1 MLGTAGHMKEE
12 SRRRGDSEG
21 RGKFSSVLAQFE
33 LPVGC
38 PPTASSEVN
47 ESSSKERS
55 GLNGESGES
64 LECII
69 CRRSR
74 SI

>member
-1 MLGTAGHMKEE
+1 MLGTAGHMKEY
-12 SRRRGDSEG
+12 RRRGRSGG
-21 RGKFSSVLAQFE
+21 RGKFSSVLAQLE

-47 ESSSKERS
+47 EPSSKERS
-55 GLNGESGES
+55 GLNRENGES
-64 LECII
+64 LACII